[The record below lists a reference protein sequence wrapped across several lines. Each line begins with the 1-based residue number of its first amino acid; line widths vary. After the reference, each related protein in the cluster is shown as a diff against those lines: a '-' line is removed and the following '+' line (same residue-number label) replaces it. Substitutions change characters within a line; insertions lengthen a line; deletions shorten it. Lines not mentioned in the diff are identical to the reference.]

1 MRPSS
6 KPLRVDADA
15 GTQPLERLLYRS
27 LAVGLPSGRV
37 MNDLFRVSVVKNDR
51 LEITGALGFFDQ
63 NYVQLLEGPTLA
75 IDGLLRTLERDPRHT
90 GLRILLRGASERRLL
105 PQWSMARVDLARL
118 APETQRLMA
127 ADDGLGLTALMA
139 TLAHQGMTA

>member
-1 MRPSS
+1 MQPSS

-63 NYVQLLEGPTLA
+63 NYVQLLGSSTY
-75 IDGLLRTLERDPRHT
+75 
-90 GLRILLRGASERRLL
+90 LRILGFGQTLVFRL
-105 PQWSMARVDLARL
+105 Q
-118 APETQRLMA
+118 
-127 ADDGLGLTALMA
+127 
-139 TLAHQGMTA
+139 TLDFRPKTSFTGFLN